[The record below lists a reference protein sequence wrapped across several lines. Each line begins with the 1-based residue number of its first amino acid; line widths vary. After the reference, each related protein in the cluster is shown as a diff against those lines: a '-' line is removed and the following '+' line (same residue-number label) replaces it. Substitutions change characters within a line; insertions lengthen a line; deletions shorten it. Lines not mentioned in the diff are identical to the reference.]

1 MSGWFS
7 DTQNHFGRF
16 LKNKN
21 VCFGSTSNFFK
32 RNRSTF
38 GTTKININVSISD
51 ETFVY
56 VRNVGYDG
64 PNHEGYDQTCG
75 YAYQTDPE
83 NEPGRLL
90 VAFFDSPAPPGDYL
104 VLDTDYENYSAIFG
118 CDERFGLSAVI
129 LTRENHPDS
138 LYVSCLKIRIW
149 HPSEL
154 T

>member
-1 MSGWFS
+1 MM
-7 DTQNHFGRF
+7 TI
-16 LKNKN
+16 L
-21 VCFGSTSNFFK
+21 
-32 RNRSTF
+32 
-38 GTTKININVSISD
+38 VSISD

-64 PNHEGYDQTCG
+64 PKHEGFDQTCG

-104 VLDTDYENYSAIFG
+104 ILDTDYENYSAIFG
-118 CDERFGLSAVI
+118 CSERFGLSAGI

-138 LYVSCLKIRIW
+138 LYVSCLKIRIQ
-149 HPSEL
+149 HSSDL
-154 T
+154 TSFPFKNLLRLSKK